1 MVPYKKFISII
12 HHLNKLIGKNH
23 MSTSLHVERGFSKI
37 QYFRIHY
44 ESLREIMNTRHIPK
58 HNQKYTTRHEPTSF
72 TWRKTKEIPL
82 RSETRHGYS
91 FSPNLINTVL
101 EVLYRAIRQVMEIKG
116 IEIGKGGV
124 KFSMFVDHGTVFI
137 NISNHKNSTSELQ

>member
-1 MVPYKKFISII
+1 
-12 HHLNKLIGKNH
+12 
-23 MSTSLHVERGFSKI
+23 MSQHQI
-37 QYFRIHY
+37 
-44 ESLREIMNTRHIPK
+44 
-58 HNQKYTTRHEPTSF
+58 

-101 EVLYRAIRQVMEIKG
+101 EVLDRAIRQVMEIKG

-124 KFSMFVDHGTVFI
+124 KFSKFVDHGTVFT